1 METAIKCFQPSE
13 PAVQENDQESHQESA
28 KPEQSSQTVLSV
40 IANKPEDTDHDHLAG
55 KAVSRQQLINILN
68 YINFQDGSVQ
78 VYFRHPKYDKTISLN
93 ARPQPCLG
101 DLLDCQWNADGDIRH
116 VLTTYRFQCLS
127 VAKGQKLLHVEPELI
142 RMDETGISF
151 LLPDTCQEVSVRKIK
166 RYRCAGIRVQ
176 FIQNSSVFWG
186 ELLDFNALSF
196 RVELAVVPPQT
207 FEWIDPEQPVNLI
220 LSDQKEIL
228 YSGECQILRQTR
240 GQKTKSF
247 VLTPLKL
254 EIHRFKQ
261 KEFRSNRQELMPA
274 PNLVFTHPITNHL
287 VDLKIIDLS
296 GSGFSVEENENTAV
310 LLPGM
315 ILPEVELRFA
325 NNFSIKCRSQVVY
338 RKVFQDDLRGNWVK
352 CGLALLDMN
361 IQDHVNLM
369 AMLHQARNRNSYICN
384 VVDLNALWDF
394 FFETG
399 FIYPGKYAFIQKN
412 KQQIKDTYEK
422 LYTRSP
428 HIARHFIYQ
437 EKGRILGHMAMLR
450 FYENTWLIHHHAA
463 RKSSVNKA
471 GLIVL
476 DQIGRMGND
485 SHRLYSVHMKYMMC
499 YYRPENKFPRRV
511 FGGAA
516 ESINDPKGCSVDGFA
531 YFHFQRPPDGGGN
544 MPQSW
549 KLTPAEPADILELEN
564 FYAYHSDGI
573 MLKALDLNPEI
584 PEVDELSREYHKLGL
599 HRERRL
605 FSVREAGTLKAILMV
620 NLSDLGLNLSDLTNC
635 IKIFIVDT
643 DNFPVDR
650 LRQYLAQVLGI
661 IEREEMPI
669 LLYPVSYADEQG
681 LDYEKLYNL
690 WAFSLQYSDAYF
702 RYLKRLLRFV

>member
-1 METAIKCFQPSE
+1 METAIKCFEPSE
-13 PAVQENDQESHQESA
+13 PTVRESDQENHQESN
-28 KPEQSSQTVLSV
+28 KPEQSSQAVLSV
-40 IANKPEDTDHDHLAG
+40 IPRTPADNDHEHPAG

-78 VYFRHPKYDKTISLN
+78 IYFRHPKYDKTVSLD
-93 ARPQPCLG
+93 AWPQPCLG
-101 DLLDCQWNADGDIRH
+101 DLLDCQWKADSDIHH
-116 VLTTYRFQCLS
+116 VLTTYRFESLS
-127 VAKGQKLLHVEPELI
+127 ITKGQKLLHVDAEVI
-142 RMDETGISF
+142 RVDESGICL
-151 LLPDTCQEVSVRKIK
+151 LLPDTCHEVSARRIK

-196 RVELAVVPPQT
+196 RVELTVAPPQT

-228 YSGECQILRQTR
+228 YSGECQILRQAR

-261 KEFRSNRQELMPA
+261 KEFRSSRHELMPA
-274 PNLVFTHPITNHL
+274 PNLVFTHPFTNHR

-325 NNFSIKCRSQVVY
+325 NSFSVKCRSQVVY
-338 RKVFQDDLRGNWVK
+338 RKVFQDDVRGNWVK

-361 IQDHVNLM
+361 IQDHVNLV
-369 AMLHQARNRNSYICN
+369 ALLQQAKNRNAYICN
-384 VVDLNALWDF
+384 AVDMDALWDF

-412 KQQIKDTYEK
+412 KQAIKDTYQK

-471 GLIVL
+471 GLVVL

-485 SHRLYSVHMKYMMC
+485 SHRLHSVHMKYLMC

-516 ESINDPKGCSVDGFA
+516 ESINDLKGCSVDGFA
-531 YFHFQRPPDGGGN
+531 YLHSQHSSESREPMPASWQLAPAKPD
-544 MPQSW
+544 
-549 KLTPAEPADILELEN
+549 DISELEN
-564 FYAYHSDGI
+564 FYTYHSDGL
-573 MLKALDLNPEI
+573 MLKALDLNTEI
-584 PEVDELSREYHKLGL
+584 PEVDELSSEYHKLGL
-599 HRERRL
+599 RRERRL
-605 FSVREAGTLKAILMV
+605 FAVREDGALKAIFMI

-635 IKIFIVDT
+635 IKIFVLDT
-643 DNFPVDR
+643 DNFPVER
-650 LRQYLAQVLGI
+650 LKQSIAQALGI
-661 IEREEMPI
+661 IQREEMPI
-669 LLYPVSYADEQG
+669 LLFPVFYADQQG
-681 LDYEKLYNL
+681 LHYEKIYNL
-690 WAFSLQYSDAYF
+690 WAFSMQYSDAYF